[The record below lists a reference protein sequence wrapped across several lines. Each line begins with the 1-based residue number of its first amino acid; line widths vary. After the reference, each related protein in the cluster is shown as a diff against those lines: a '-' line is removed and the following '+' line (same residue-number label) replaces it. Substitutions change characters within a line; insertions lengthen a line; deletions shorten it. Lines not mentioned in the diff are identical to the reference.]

1 MRKLFLLLAL
11 IVAEAQSAS
20 ADTIY
25 DFNRDTV
32 QMNGVNYETIYLSSS
47 STFSLISSDLN
58 YFASV
63 ISIPSGSTSI
73 SVPSE
78 ITIDNKAYKVRSVGK
93 HTYLKGYPT
102 RYFFDSSVST
112 TYGWGSEWKDDTGY
126 HSGPNKALDTDV
138 EYSAV
143 PINNS
148 NSGLKNLTFQG
159 GIEIYGPYTS
169 NSLETLNFQGDATI
183 KGDMLVVGLR
193 NLNLGG
199 ALDISGTLTSDRLT
213 EIHFNKLTCKGKF
226 NCSSLTDVYFPAL
239 KREYLLFSGSSF
251 TGVSFSGTQWEDH
264 FPSSLKK
271 QIRAHVWDLT
281 ADQLAELKN
290 SAIWCDFKE
299 IVNHKSNVNYTIV
312 SDGNARIDFVE
323 LKGNASYVSATGIS
337 QIAFTSS
344 GSKSGSVKGGGNYA
358 VEIRDVDF
366 DTKNVQLLRNGS
378 VATLEPYEDQGQP
391 IRYHEDL
398 DLQQDVRYEVS
409 VSDKVCTVSFAQT
422 GYTGRIM
429 YQKTWNGT
437 TSTGVITAYAPTVT
451 CAQGSQL
458 KLTIPY
464 DQYTPNV
471 LRLNGSTVSMTKANG
486 EATATITVP
495 AAATAEV
502 DLTWQAPQQQDPPH
516 HQPEIMIMRS
526 GEGNIL
532 FKGLCAPEEQAQ
544 EAYEQQFGYPAE
556 NGVVVSAVAN
566 CTNTVTTVTV
576 PDYDYLGRGASYEF
590 DETEWGFR
598 AEITPVAGQT
608 LKTLLVGY
616 IDEEEGRETIIWED
630 LLYGENYGM
639 YVHPEYRYVK
649 FNESTNTY
657 TLNWGFDEMN
667 IWIGDYVV
675 NIGLGPEETAVE
687 TGATLNFVR
696 QGGRTEVL
704 FEKEDVD
711 GTLTNQ
717 PIAEGSTVYHL
728 KYFTEAESDAAGM
741 GYYQLLWFNPVEGET
756 IHVFCDGTDITS
768 QLIYDSKTGNARL
781 DLERKNHTYTLL
793 IDDAPDAN
801 PTWSIHNATEGDVIV
816 EQTLKDG
823 TTTTTTYV
831 GNLNDLVIDDTQVSK
846 VTLKVYAENAN
857 EAKPVRVL
865 VNGQD
870 VSYQFSTK
878 VNDGDGVRLCYDVP
892 VSELTNCSWDISYN
906 TDRPQTFV
914 VKGGTCNL
922 LMEFYYENLEKEPV
936 LDISPNDGPATVYLP
951 PFNSEWNRYVTMT
964 VNADE
969 YEGLTI
975 KRNGIDVTNYFT
987 KTVQSNGKKYYELDI
1002 AEGDLEGN
1010 STVGLLSFD
1019 IREAAVWEIVYK
1031 SIDEQET
1038 KFSIINHDQLA
1049 LRAVRSY
1056 VTGGAPAI
1064 QPISQDYYEFSFND
1078 ADRENTTSLTLKVPI
1093 KDANKQY
1100 YPVRVLR
1107 NGVDVTFDD
1116 NFLDE
1121 FADDYLIYKVNM
1133 RVNETWDI
1141 SRDTSHRQTFIRKG
1155 GTTTWNVEV
1164 EFDFPVDGDEKYFYP
1179 DQIGTPLYVDFP
1191 TYNSI
1196 YAPNAYIYI
1205 DVEDGSTFT
1214 VLRNGV
1220 DVTDKFTKVP
1230 DGASEGFTR
1239 YSLDESDYD
1248 ANNDGMTPGL
1258 GFTFRDPAVW
1268 EITIDDGNS
1277 DAVEYMF
1284 IGDYDKVYASAD
1296 YNNDVDYEGFE
1307 FTQQNVEGYYAGKV
1321 VENGTALGKQ
1331 GAVEFWLPA
1340 GKTFRAFYDGTDM
1353 TNQFTDYYN
1362 NGHWLFVSEDDWM
1375 HQPGHHWTIIAESDL
1390 MKYDTNRDG
1399 QITIADVTKLVNKIL
1414 GKE

>member
-1 MRKLFLLLAL
+1 MKQVNHMKQIKNFLLTLCL
-11 IVAEAQSAS
+11 IVAGAQSAK

-25 DFNRDTV
+25 DFSRDTV
-32 QMNGVNYETIYLSSS
+32 PVNGVNFETIYLSSS

-63 ISIPSGSTSI
+63 ISIPSGSASI

-102 RYFFDSSVST
+102 RYFFDSSVPT

-126 HSGPNKALDTDV
+126 HNGSNRALDTDV

-143 PINNS
+143 PINFS

-159 GIEIYGPYTS
+159 GIEIYGPFTS

-193 NLNLGG
+193 NLNLNG

-213 EIHFNKLTCKGKF
+213 EIHFNKLTCSGKF
-226 NCSSLTDVYFPAL
+226 ECSSLTDVYFPAL
-239 KREYLLFSGSSF
+239 KREWLLFSGSSF
-251 TGVSFSGTQWEDH
+251 TGVSFSGSQWEDH

-281 ADQLAELKN
+281 SEQLAELKN

-299 IVNHKSNVNYTIV
+299 IVNHKSNVNYTIAT
-312 SDGNARIDFVE
+312 DGNARINFVE

-337 QIAFTSS
+337 QIASASS
-344 GSKSGSVKGGGNYA
+344 GSKSGTVKSEGNYA

-366 DTKNVQLLRNGS
+366 DTKNVQLLRNGH
-378 VATLEPYEDQGQP
+378 VATLEPYEEQGQP
-391 IRYHEDL
+391 IRYYEDL
-398 DLQQDVRYEVS
+398 DLQQNVSYEVS
-409 VSDKVCTVSFAQT
+409 VSDKTCTLTFNQT

-429 YQKTWNGT
+429 YQKTLNGT

-502 DLTWQAPQQQDPPH
+502 DLTWQEPQQQNPPLH

-526 GEGNIL
+526 GEGDIL
-532 FKGLCAPEEQAQ
+532 FKGLCVPEEQAA

-556 NGVVVSAVAN
+556 NGVVVSAVSN

-590 DETEWGFR
+590 DATEWGFR

-639 YVHPEYRYVK
+639 YVHPEYNYVTY
-649 FNESTNTY
+649 NESTNTY
-657 TLNWGFDEMN
+657 TFNWGLDEMN
-667 IWIGDYVV
+667 VWIGDYVV

-717 PIAEGSTVYHL
+717 PIGEGSTVYHL
-728 KYFTEAESDAAGM
+728 KYFTQAELDAEGM
-741 GYYQLLWFNPVEGET
+741 SYYQMLWFHPVDGET

-768 QLIYDSKTGNARL
+768 QLIYNSETGNARL

-801 PTWSIHNATEGDVIV
+801 PTWSIHNATEDDVVV

-823 TTTTTTYV
+823 TTTTTTFTE
-831 GNLNDLVIDDTQVSK
+831 NFNELVIDDSSVSK
-846 VTLKVYAENAN
+846 VSLKVYLNTA
-857 EAKPVRVL
+857 
-865 VNGQD
+865 
-870 VSYQFSTK
+870 
-878 VNDGDGVRLCYDVP
+878 
-892 VSELTNCSWDISYN
+892 DIS
-906 TDRPQTFV
+906 
-914 VKGGTCNL
+914 
-922 LMEFYYENLEKEPV
+922 
-936 LDISPNDGPATVYLP
+936 S
-951 PFNSEWNRYVTMT
+951 S
-964 VNADE
+964 
-969 YEGLTI
+969 
-975 KRNGIDVTNYFT
+975 
-987 KTVQSNGKKYYELDI
+987 
-1002 AEGDLEGN
+1002 
-1010 STVGLLSFD
+1010 
-1019 IREAAVWEIVYK
+1019 
-1031 SIDEQET
+1031 
-1038 KFSIINHDQLA
+1038 
-1049 LRAVRSY
+1049 LRV
-1056 VTGGAPAI
+1056 
-1064 QPISQDYYEFSFND
+1064 E
-1078 ADRENTTSLTLKVPI
+1078 
-1093 KDANKQY
+1093 
-1100 YPVRVLR
+1100 R
-1107 NGVDVTFDD
+1107 NGVDVTYQFTSVEGDS
-1116 NFLDE
+1116 NGSWVTYE
-1121 FADDYLIYKVNM
+1121 VPADQLIDA
-1133 RVNETWDI
+1133 TWNI
-1141 SRDTSHRQTFIRKG
+1141 SNNTDRAQTFIVTG
-1155 GTTTWNVEV
+1155 GTTEQVVEMAYEYLYNEPTLHAKNDGV
-1164 EFDFPVDGDEKYFYP
+1164 PVTAYLPPYDSDKNS
-1179 DQIGTPLYVDFP
+1179 QVNLILYVK
-1191 TYNSI
+1191 NEER
-1196 YAPNAYIYI
+1196 
-1205 DVEDGSTFT
+1205 VT

-1220 DVTDKFTKVP
+1220 DVTSAFTKH
-1230 DGASEGFTR
+1230 DGYYEIDATDVNYPNLDTR
-1239 YSLDESDYD
+1239 E
-1248 ANNDGMTPGL
+1248 AL
-1258 GFTFRDPAVW
+1258 GFQINDPAVW

-1353 TNQFTDYYN
+1353 TNQFTDNYN

-1399 QITIADVTKLVNKIL
+1399 SITIADVTKLVNKIL

>member
-11 IVAEAQSAS
+11 IVAGAQSAW

-25 DFNRDTV
+25 KFTRDTV
-32 QMNGVNYETIYLSSS
+32 PMNGVNYETVFRYSSYN
-47 STFSLISSDLN
+47 FSLISSN
-58 YFASV
+58 SYYYASI

-73 SVPSE
+73 SVPSK
-78 ITIDNKAYKVRSVGK
+78 ITIDNKAYEVRSVGK
-93 HTYLKGYPT
+93 HTYLKDYPT

-126 HSGPNKALDTDV
+126 HNGPNRALDTDV

-143 PINNS
+143 PINFS

-159 GIEIYGPYTS
+159 GIEIYGPFTS
-169 NSLETLNFQGDATI
+169 NSLETLNFKGDATI
-183 KGDMLVVGLR
+183 RGDMLVVGLR
-193 NLNLGG
+193 NLNLNG
-199 ALDISGTLTSDRLT
+199 ALDIRGTLTSNRLT
-213 EIHFNKLTCKGKF
+213 EIHFNNLTCSGKF
-226 NCSSLTDVYFPAL
+226 ECSSLTDVYFPTL
-239 KREYLLFSGSSF
+239 KYEWGVFAGSGF
-251 TGVSFSGTQWEDH
+251 KGVSFSGTWEDH

-281 ADQLAELKN
+281 ASQLAELKN

-312 SDGNARIDFVE
+312 SDGNARINFVE

-337 QIAFTSS
+337 QLASAYS
-344 GSKSGSVKGGGNYA
+344 GSKSGTVKSGGNYA

-437 TSTGVITAYAPTVT
+437 TSTGVVTSMSPTVV

-502 DLTWQAPQQQDPPH
+502 DLTWQEPQQQDPPH

-526 GEGNIL
+526 GEGDIL

-556 NGVVVSAVAN
+556 NGVVVSAVSN

-576 PDYDYLGRGASYEF
+576 PDYDYLGRGAGYEF
-590 DETEWGFR
+590 DATEWGFQ

-616 IDEEEGRETIIWED
+616 IHKEDDRETIIWED
-630 LLYGENYGM
+630 MLYGENYGM
-639 YVHPEYRYVK
+639 YVHPEYRYVHY
-649 FNESTNTY
+649 NESTNTY

-667 IWIGDYVV
+667 VWIGDYVV

-711 GTLTNQ
+711 GTLTDQ
-717 PIAEGSTVYHL
+717 VIGEGSMSFNL
-728 KYFTEAESDAAGM
+728 KYFTEAELEDAGM
-741 GYYQLLWFNPVEGET
+741 NYYQLLWFNPVEGET

-768 QLIYDSKTGNARL
+768 QLIYNSETGNARL
-781 DLERKNHTYTLL
+781 ELERKNHTYTIL
-793 IDDAPDAN
+793 IEDAPNAN
-801 PTWSIHNATEGDVIV
+801 PTWTIHNATEADVVV

-823 TTTTTTYV
+823 TTTTTTFA

-870 VSYQFSTK
+870 VSYQFSTMP
-878 VNDGDGVRLCYDVP
+878 NDGDGFRLCYEVP

-906 TDRPQTFV
+906 TDHAQTFV
-914 VKGGTCNL
+914 VKGGTRDL
-922 LMEFYYENLEKEPV
+922 LVDFDREILYGGPV
-936 LDISPNDGPATVYLP
+936 FSSFRNDGPATIYLP
-951 PFNSEWNRYVTMT
+951 PFNSEYNSYIDMIVYA
-964 VNADE
+964 NAG
-969 YEGLTI
+969 EGVTI
-975 KRNGIDVTNYFT
+975 KRNGVDVTALFEEKAESGY
-987 KTVQSNGKKYYELDI
+987 KYYDLDI
-1002 AEGDLEGN
+1002 NDADFEGDN
-1010 STVGLLSFD
+1010 TVSQFGFD
-1019 IREAAVWEIVYK
+1019 IRDAAVWEIVYK
-1031 SIDEQET
+1031 SVEEQMKTLRVSNLDQMEIVYERNYTDGSTASEYFKNAET
-1038 KFSIINHDQLA
+1038 GEIAK
-1049 LRAVRSY
+1049 Y
-1056 VTGGAPAI
+1056 VERI
-1064 QPISQDYYEFSFND
+1064 FDDS
-1078 ADRENTTSLTLKVPI
+1078 DRENTRFIYLHVPI
-1093 KDANKQY
+1093 
-1100 YPVRVLR
+1100 PESLPIRVLC
-1107 NGVDVTFDD
+1107 NGEDVTYSKH
-1116 NFLDE
+1116 DE
-1121 FADDYLIYKVNM
+1121 WINRDCVTYIASMTQDQ
-1133 RVNETWDI
+1133 TWDI
-1141 SRDTSHRQTFIRKG
+1141 SYDTSHKQTFIVKG
-1155 GTTTWNVEV
+1155 GLYPEV
-1164 EFDFPVDGDEKYFYP
+1164 NYEYKAGDIVKSLQVGGITEVCLPDYNPDYDNTYADFT
-1179 DQIGTPLYVDFP
+1179 IGTL
-1191 TYNSI
+1191 
-1196 YAPNAYIYI
+1196 PN
-1205 DVEDGSTFT
+1205 ESFT
-1214 VLRNGV
+1214 ALRNGV
-1220 DVTDKFTKVP
+1220 DVTDKFTKELRDNMWVYRF
-1230 DGASEGFTR
+1230 DFDNA
-1239 YSLDESDYD
+1239 DV
-1248 ANNDGMTPGL
+1248 AAAL
-1258 GFTFRDPAVW
+1258 GVDLRDPAVW
-1268 EITIDDGNS
+1268 
-1277 DAVEYMF
+1277 
-1284 IGDYDKVYASAD
+1284 
-1296 YNNDVDYEGFE
+1296 
-1307 FTQQNVEGYYAGKV
+1307 
-1321 VENGTALGKQ
+1321 
-1331 GAVEFWLPA
+1331 
-1340 GKTFRAFYDGTDM
+1340 
-1353 TNQFTDYYN
+1353 
-1362 NGHWLFVSEDDWM
+1362 
-1375 HQPGHHWTIIAESDL
+1375 
-1390 MKYDTNRDG
+1390 
-1399 QITIADVTKLVNKIL
+1399 QITIGDTASYDLNNDNKVDISDVTKLVNKVL
-1414 GKE
+1414 NR

>member
-1 MRKLFLLLAL
+1 MK
-11 IVAEAQSAS
+11 
-20 ADTIY
+20 
-25 DFNRDTV
+25 
-32 QMNGVNYETIYLSSS
+32 
-47 STFSLISSDLN
+47 
-58 YFASV
+58 
-63 ISIPSGSTSI
+63 
-73 SVPSE
+73 SE
-78 ITIDNKAYKVRSVGK
+78 
-93 HTYLKGYPT
+93 
-102 RYFFDSSVST
+102 
-112 TYGWGSEWKDDTGY
+112 
-126 HSGPNKALDTDV
+126 
-138 EYSAV
+138 
-143 PINNS
+143 
-148 NSGLKNLTFQG
+148 
-159 GIEIYGPYTS
+159 
-169 NSLETLNFQGDATI
+169 
-183 KGDMLVVGLR
+183 
-193 NLNLGG
+193 
-199 ALDISGTLTSDRLT
+199 
-213 EIHFNKLTCKGKF
+213 
-226 NCSSLTDVYFPAL
+226 
-239 KREYLLFSGSSF
+239 
-251 TGVSFSGTQWEDH
+251 
-264 FPSSLKK
+264 
-271 QIRAHVWDLT
+271 
-281 ADQLAELKN
+281 
-290 SAIWCDFKE
+290 
-299 IVNHKSNVNYTIV
+299 
-312 SDGNARIDFVE
+312 
-323 LKGNASYVSATGIS
+323 
-337 QIAFTSS
+337 
-344 GSKSGSVKGGGNYA
+344 GNYA

-378 VATLEPYEDQGQP
+378 VATLESYEDQGQP
-391 IRYHEDL
+391 LRYHEDL

-409 VSDKVCTVSFAQT
+409 VSDKVCTLTFAQT

-502 DLTWQAPQQQDPPH
+502 DLIWQAPQQTYTS
-516 HQPEIMIMRS
+516 HQPQIMIMRS
-526 GEGNIL
+526 GEGQVV
-532 FKGLCAPEEQAQ
+532 FKGAAFLSSEWQQYIDDYVQSGLIIEER
-544 EAYEQQFGYPAE
+544 AE
-556 NGVVVSAVAN
+556 GSWVISGNGPVN
-566 CTNTVTTVTV
+566 CSQTVNTVTA
-576 PDYDYLGRGASYEF
+576 PDVDPSGEVL
-590 DETEWGFR
+590 DESSWGFIV
-598 AEITPVAGQT
+598 EMTPVAGQK
-608 LKTLLVGY
+608 LKTFLIGQISGGEELLWDDMLFGDYSESNY
-616 IDEEEGRETIIWED
+616 IT
-630 LLYGENYGM
+630 Y
-639 YVHPEYRYVK
+639 
-649 FNESTNTY
+649 NESTNTY
-657 TLNWGFDEMN
+657 TFDLRGDYMN
-667 IWIGDYVV
+667 YAAGDYVV
-675 NIGLGPEETAVE
+675 NIVMGPEETAVE

-711 GTLTNQ
+711 GTLTDQ
-717 PIAEGSTVYHL
+717 VIGEGSMSFNL
-728 KYFTEAESDAAGM
+728 KYFTEAELEDAGM
-741 GYYQLLWFNPVEGET
+741 NYYQLLWFNPVEGET

-768 QLIYDSKTGNARL
+768 QLIYNSETGNARL
-781 DLERKNHTYTLL
+781 ELERKNHTYTIL

-823 TTTTTTYV
+823 TTTTTTYA

-878 VNDGDGVRLCYDVP
+878 QNDGDGFRLCYEVP
-892 VSELTNCSWDISYN
+892 VSELTNCNWDISYN

-922 LMEFYYENLEKEPV
+922 LMEFYYENLESEPV

-951 PFNSEWNRYVTMT
+951 PFNSEWNRYVNMT

-1064 QPISQDYYEFSFND
+1064 QPISQDHYEFSFND
-1078 ADRENTTSLTLKVPI
+1078 GDRENTSSYYLKVPI
-1093 KDANKQY
+1093 KDANYQY

-1133 RVNETWDI
+1133 RVDETWDI
-1141 SRDTSHRQTFIRKG
+1141 SRDVSHRQTFIRKG
-1155 GTTTWNVEV
+1155 GTTTWNVEA
-1164 EFDFPVDGDEKYFYP
+1164 EFDYPEDGQERYFSP
-1179 DQIGTPLYVDFP
+1179 DAVGTPLYVDFP

-1205 DVEDGSTFT
+1205 DVEDGSSFS

-1239 YSLDESDYD
+1239 YALYESDYNV
-1248 ANNDGMTPGL
+1248 NNDGMTPGL

-1268 EITIDDGNS
+1268 EITI
-1277 DAVEYMF
+1277 
-1284 IGDYDKVYASAD
+1284 GDTDRYDL
-1296 YNNDVDYEGFE
+1296 NNDNKVDI
-1307 FTQQNVEGYYAGKV
+1307 
-1321 VENGTALGKQ
+1321 
-1331 GAVEFWLPA
+1331 
-1340 GKTFRAFYDGTDM
+1340 
-1353 TNQFTDYYN
+1353 
-1362 NGHWLFVSEDDWM
+1362 S
-1375 HQPGHHWTIIAESDL
+1375 
-1390 MKYDTNRDG
+1390 
-1399 QITIADVTKLVNKIL
+1399 DVTKLVNKVL
-1414 GKE
+1414 NK

>member
-1 MRKLFLLLAL
+1 MRKLFLLLCL
-11 IVAEAQSAS
+11 ITAGAQGVWASSEHWGNTRAEVKEL
-20 ADTIY
+20 TVGNVVYELCYTY
-25 DFNRDTV
+25 DVT
-32 QMNGVNYETIYLSSS
+32 YYLSSYDFDTGVYTTNVWVKSNEQYYASAVRVNLS
-47 STFSLISSDLN
+47 SGGPIVIEDNITDAGVTYPVKYVGLHTEEQSVDREVDYEWYEFFPTYIVHNDKVIVKQYKRIQSPTTINSTSIQSLTVKGNIEFKGDFTASSCHTAVFQGNVTFSNSMGLSSATQITFNGGATISSNGTLWVGSMSELRFNKLVHEGKIYCPSLTDIYFTNNSSSYLPVYSGAFSN
-58 YFASV
+58 YFAGRQ
-63 ISIPSGSTSI
+63 GSQ
-73 SVPSE
+73 
-78 ITIDNKAYKVRSVGK
+78 ITCHLPEGTTESRIQQLKA
-93 HTYLKGYPT
+93 T
-102 RYFFDSSVST
+102 
-112 TYGWGSEWKDDTGY
+112 
-126 HSGPNKALDTDV
+126 
-138 EYSAV
+138 AV
-143 PINNS
+143 
-148 NSGLKNLTFQG
+148 F
-159 GIEIYGPYTS
+159 
-169 NSLETLNFQGDATI
+169 
-183 KGDMLVVGLR
+183 
-193 NLNLGG
+193 
-199 ALDISGTLTSDRLT
+199 
-213 EIHFNKLTCKGKF
+213 
-226 NCSSLTDVYFPAL
+226 
-239 KREYLLFSGSSF
+239 
-251 TGVSFSGTQWEDH
+251 
-264 FPSSLKK
+264 
-271 QIRAHVWDLT
+271 
-281 ADQLAELKN
+281 
-290 SAIWCDFKE
+290 CDFKD
-299 IVNHKSNVNYTIV
+299 IVAGESKVNYTIAT
-312 SDGNARIDFVE
+312 DGNARINFVE

-337 QIAFTSS
+337 QIASASS
-344 GSKSGSVKGGGNYA
+344 GSKSGTVKAGGNYA
-358 VEIRDVDF
+358 VEIMDVDF
-366 DTKNVQLLRNGS
+366 DTKNVQLLRNGH
-378 VATLEPYEDQGQP
+378 VVTLEPYEDQGQP
-391 IRYHEDL
+391 LRYHEDL

-409 VSDKVCTVSFAQT
+409 VSDKTCTLTFNQT

-429 YQKTWNGT
+429 YQKTLNGT

-451 CAQGSQL
+451 CARGSQL

-502 DLTWQAPQQQDPPH
+502 DLTWQAPAPL
-516 HQPEIMIMRS
+516 PEDH
-526 GEGNIL
+526 EL
-532 FKGLCAPEEQAQ
+532 PQ
-544 EAYEQQFGYPAE
+544 
-556 NGVVVSAVAN
+556 
-566 CTNTVTTVTV
+566 VTV
-576 PDYDYLGRGASYEF
+576 MRMGQGDLVLKDEFWTNDEQEMSHWGLDESGWALRKIVNCEGAITTSSVSDLDGYGEPLN
-590 DETEWGFR
+590 EGCWGFR
-598 AEITPVAGQT
+598 VEATPLAGQT
-608 LKTLLVGY
+608 VKTCLLGY
-616 IDEEEGRETIIWED
+616 VP
-630 LLYGENYGM
+630 YGENDMVWEDVLHNLTIDPATRKYTFDMRGNYMTYG
-639 YVHPEYRYVK
+639 VG
-649 FNESTNTY
+649 NY
-657 TLNWGFDEMN
+657 TVLVEM
-667 IWIGDYVV
+667 
-675 NIGLGPEETAVE
+675 GPEETAVE

-711 GTLTNQ
+711 GTLTDQ
-717 PIAEGSTVYHL
+717 VIGEGSMSFNL
-728 KYFTEAESDAAGM
+728 KYFTEAELEDAGM
-741 GYYQLLWFNPVEGET
+741 NYYQLLWFNPVEGET

-768 QLIYDSKTGNARL
+768 QLIYNSETGNARL
-781 DLERKNHTYTLL
+781 ELERKNHTYTIL
-793 IDDAPDAN
+793 IEDAPNAN
-801 PTWSIHNATEGDVIV
+801 PTWTIHNATEADVIV
-816 EQTLKDG
+816 ERTLKDG
-823 TTTTTTYV
+823 TTETTTYA

-857 EAKPVRVL
+857 ESKPVRVL
-865 VNGQD
+865 KNGQD

-878 VNDGDGVRLCYDVP
+878 QNDGDGFRLCYEVP
-892 VSELTNCSWDISYN
+892 VSELTNCNWDISYN

-922 LMEFYYENLEKEPV
+922 LMEFYYENLEYEPV

-951 PFNSEWNRYVTMT
+951 PFNSEWNRYVNMT

-975 KRNGIDVTNYFT
+975 KRNGIDVTYYFT

-1064 QPISQDYYEFSFND
+1064 QPISQDHYEFSFND
-1078 ADRENTTSLTLKVPI
+1078 GDRENTSSYYLKVPI
-1093 KDANKQY
+1093 KDANYQY

-1141 SRDTSHRQTFIRKG
+1141 SRDVSHRQTFIRKG

-1164 EFDFPVDGDEKYFYP
+1164 EFDFPADGDEKYFYP

-1191 TYNSI
+1191 AYHPNN
-1196 YAPNAYIYI
+1196 APYAYIYI
-1205 DVEDGSTFT
+1205 DVEDGSSFS

-1239 YSLDESDYD
+1239 YALYESDYNV
-1248 ANNDGMTPGL
+1248 NNDGMTPGL

-1277 DAVEYMF
+1277 NAVEYMF

-1390 MKYDTNRDG
+1390 MKYDVNRDG
-1399 QITIADVTKLVNKIL
+1399 QITIADVTKLVNRIL

>member
-1 MRKLFLLLAL
+1 MKQVNHMKQIKNFLLTLCL
-11 IVAEAQSAS
+11 IVAGAQSAK

-25 DFNRDTV
+25 DFSRDTV
-32 QMNGVNYETIYLSSS
+32 PVNGVNFETIYLSSS

-63 ISIPSGSTSI
+63 ISIPSGSASI

-93 HTYLKGYPT
+93 HTYLKDYPT
-102 RYFFDSSVST
+102 RYFFDSSVPT

-126 HSGPNKALDTDV
+126 HNGSNRALDTDV

-143 PINNS
+143 PINFS

-159 GIEIYGPYTS
+159 GIEIYGPFTS

-193 NLNLGG
+193 NLNLNG

-213 EIHFNKLTCKGKF
+213 EIHFNKLTCSGKF
-226 NCSSLTDVYFPAL
+226 ECSSLTDVYFPAL
-239 KREYLLFSGSSF
+239 KREWLLFSGSSF
-251 TGVSFSGTQWEDH
+251 TGVSFSGSQWEDH

-281 ADQLAELKN
+281 SEQLAELKN

-299 IVNHKSNVNYTIV
+299 IVNHKSNVNYTIAT
-312 SDGNARIDFVE
+312 DGNARINFVE

-337 QIAFTSS
+337 QIASASS
-344 GSKSGSVKGGGNYA
+344 GSKSGTVKSEGNYA

-366 DTKNVQLLRNGS
+366 DTKNVQLLRNGH
-378 VATLEPYEDQGQP
+378 VATLEPYEEQGQP
-391 IRYHEDL
+391 IRYYEDL
-398 DLQQDVRYEVS
+398 DLQQNVSYEVS
-409 VSDKVCTVSFAQT
+409 VSDKTCTLTFNQT

-429 YQKTWNGT
+429 YQKTLNGT

-502 DLTWQAPQQQDPPH
+502 DLTWQEPQQQNPPLH

-526 GEGNIL
+526 GEGDIL
-532 FKGLCAPEEQAQ
+532 FKGLCVPEEQAA

-556 NGVVVSAVAN
+556 NGVVVSAVSN

-590 DETEWGFR
+590 DATEWGFR

-639 YVHPEYRYVK
+639 YVHPEYNYVTY
-649 FNESTNTY
+649 NESTNTY
-657 TLNWGFDEMN
+657 TFNWGLDEMN
-667 IWIGDYVV
+667 VWIGDYVV

-717 PIAEGSTVYHL
+717 PIGEGSTVYHL
-728 KYFTEAESDAAGM
+728 KYFTQAELDAEGM
-741 GYYQLLWFNPVEGET
+741 SYYQMLWFHPVDGET

-768 QLIYDSKTGNARL
+768 QLIYNSETGNARL

-801 PTWSIHNATEGDVIV
+801 PTWSIHNATEDDVVV

-823 TTTTTTYV
+823 TTTTTTFTE
-831 GNLNDLVIDDTQVSK
+831 NFNELVIDDSSVSK
-846 VTLKVYAENAN
+846 VSLKVYLNTA
-857 EAKPVRVL
+857 
-865 VNGQD
+865 
-870 VSYQFSTK
+870 
-878 VNDGDGVRLCYDVP
+878 
-892 VSELTNCSWDISYN
+892 DIS
-906 TDRPQTFV
+906 
-914 VKGGTCNL
+914 
-922 LMEFYYENLEKEPV
+922 
-936 LDISPNDGPATVYLP
+936 S
-951 PFNSEWNRYVTMT
+951 S
-964 VNADE
+964 
-969 YEGLTI
+969 
-975 KRNGIDVTNYFT
+975 
-987 KTVQSNGKKYYELDI
+987 
-1002 AEGDLEGN
+1002 
-1010 STVGLLSFD
+1010 
-1019 IREAAVWEIVYK
+1019 
-1031 SIDEQET
+1031 
-1038 KFSIINHDQLA
+1038 
-1049 LRAVRSY
+1049 LRV
-1056 VTGGAPAI
+1056 
-1064 QPISQDYYEFSFND
+1064 E
-1078 ADRENTTSLTLKVPI
+1078 
-1093 KDANKQY
+1093 
-1100 YPVRVLR
+1100 R
-1107 NGVDVTFDD
+1107 NGVDVTYQFTSVEGDS
-1116 NFLDE
+1116 NGSWVTYE
-1121 FADDYLIYKVNM
+1121 VPADQLIDA
-1133 RVNETWDI
+1133 TWNI
-1141 SRDTSHRQTFIRKG
+1141 SNNTDRAQTFIVTG
-1155 GTTTWNVEV
+1155 GTTEQVVEMAYEYLYNEPTLHAKNDGV
-1164 EFDFPVDGDEKYFYP
+1164 PVTAYLPPYDSDKNS
-1179 DQIGTPLYVDFP
+1179 QVNLILYVK
-1191 TYNSI
+1191 NEER
-1196 YAPNAYIYI
+1196 
-1205 DVEDGSTFT
+1205 VT

-1220 DVTDKFTKVP
+1220 DVTSAFTKH
-1230 DGASEGFTR
+1230 DGYYEIDATDVNYPNLDTR
-1239 YSLDESDYD
+1239 E
-1248 ANNDGMTPGL
+1248 AL
-1258 GFTFRDPAVW
+1258 GFQINDPAVW

-1353 TNQFTDYYN
+1353 TNQFTDNYN

-1399 QITIADVTKLVNKIL
+1399 SITIADVTKLVNKIL

>member
-11 IVAEAQSAS
+11 IVAGVQSAS

-47 STFSLISSDLN
+47 STYSLISSDLN

-126 HSGPNKALDTDV
+126 HNGSNRALDTDV

-159 GIEIYGPYTS
+159 NIEIYGPYTS

-312 SDGNARIDFVE
+312 SDGNARINFVE

-337 QIAFTSS
+337 QIASAYS

-366 DTKNVQLLRNGS
+366 DTKNVQLLRNGH

-391 IRYHEDL
+391 LRYYEDL
-398 DLQQDVRYEVS
+398 DLQQDVSYEVS

-502 DLTWQAPQQQDPPH
+502 DLSWTAPQQQDPPH

-526 GEGNIL
+526 GEGDIL
-532 FKGLCAPEEQAQ
+532 FKGLCAPPEEQAQ
-544 EAYEQQFGYPAE
+544 AAYEQQFGYPAE
-556 NGVVVSAVAN
+556 NGVVVSAVSN

-576 PDYDYLGRGASYEF
+576 PDYDYLGRGAGYEF
-590 DETEWGFR
+590 DETEWGFQ

-616 IDEEEGRETIIWED
+616 IHEEDDRETIIWED
-630 LLYGENYGM
+630 MLYGENYGM
-639 YVHPEYRYVK
+639 YVHPEYRYVHY
-649 FNESTNTY
+649 NESTNTY
-657 TLNWGFDEMN
+657 TFNWGFDEMN
-667 IWIGDYVV
+667 VWIGDYVV
-675 NIGLGPEETAVE
+675 NIGLGPDETAVE

-696 QGGRTEVL
+696 KGGRSEIE
-704 FEKEDVD
+704 FESEDPE
-711 GTLTNQ
+711 TTIYNQ
-717 PIAEGSTVYHL
+717 PIEEGSWSCKL
-728 KYFTEAESDAAGM
+728 GYFTEAEQEESGM
-741 GYYQLLWFNPVEGET
+741 DCYQTLLLNLVEGEKVQ
-756 IHVFCDGTDITS
+756 IFCDGTDIS
-768 QLIYDSKTGNARL
+768 SRIVYGEHGNTYIN
-781 DLERKNHTYTLL
+781 LERKNHTYTIL
-793 IDDAPDAN
+793 IEDAPDAN

-878 VNDGDGVRLCYDVP
+878 QNDGDGFRLCYEVP

-906 TDRPQTFV
+906 TDHAQTFV
-914 VKGGTCNL
+914 VKGGTRDL
-922 LMEFYYENLEKEPV
+922 LVDFDREILYGGPV
-936 LDISPNDGPATVYLP
+936 FSSFRNDGPATIYLP
-951 PFNSEWNRYVTMT
+951 PFNSEYNSYIDMIVYA
-964 VNADE
+964 NAG
-969 YEGLTI
+969 EGVTI
-975 KRNGIDVTNYFT
+975 KRNGVDVTALFEEKAESGY
-987 KTVQSNGKKYYELDI
+987 KYYDLDI
-1002 AEGDLEGN
+1002 NDADFEGDN
-1010 STVGLLSFD
+1010 TVSQFGFD
-1019 IREAAVWEIVYK
+1019 IRDAAVWEIVYK
-1031 SIDEQET
+1031 SVEEQMKTLRVSNLDQMEIVYERNYTDGTTASEYFKNAET
-1038 KFSIINHDQLA
+1038 GEIA
-1049 LRAVRSY
+1049 EY
-1056 VTGGAPAI
+1056 VERI
-1064 QPISQDYYEFSFND
+1064 FDDS
-1078 ADRENTTSLTLKVPI
+1078 DRENTSSIYLKVPI
-1093 KDANKQY
+1093 DEGL
-1100 YPVRVLR
+1100 PVRVVR
-1107 NGVDVTFDD
+1107 DGVDVSYQFTECDL
-1116 NFLDE
+1116 NLGC
-1121 FADDYLIYKVNM
+1121 LIYEASLTQNQ
-1133 RVNETWDI
+1133 TWDI
-1141 SRDTSHRQTFIRKG
+1141 SYETSHRQTFIRKG
-1155 GTTTWNVEV
+1155 GTKSWNVEV
-1164 EFDFPVDGDEKYFYP
+1164 ELDYPIEGNEKYFYP
-1179 DQIGTPLYVDFP
+1179 DAVGTPLYVDFP

-1196 YAPNAYIYI
+1196 YAPYAYIDI

-1220 DVTDKFTKVP
+1220 DVTDKFTLVTGSA
-1230 DGASEGFTR
+1230 GASAGFTR
-1239 YSLDESDYD
+1239 YALYESDYNV
-1248 ANNDGMTPGL
+1248 NNDGMTPGL

-1268 EITIDDGNS
+1268 EITI
-1277 DAVEYMF
+1277 
-1284 IGDYDKVYASAD
+1284 GDTDRYDV
-1296 YNNDVDYEGFE
+1296 
-1307 FTQQNVEGYYAGKV
+1307 
-1321 VENGTALGKQ
+1321 
-1331 GAVEFWLPA
+1331 
-1340 GKTFRAFYDGTDM
+1340 
-1353 TNQFTDYYN
+1353 
-1362 NGHWLFVSEDDWM
+1362 
-1375 HQPGHHWTIIAESDL
+1375 
-1390 MKYDTNRDG
+1390 NRDG
-1399 QITIADVTKLVNKIL
+1399 KISIADVTKLVNKIL

>member
-1 MRKLFLLLAL
+1 MRKLFLLLTL
-11 IVAEAQSAS
+11 IVAGAQSAW
-20 ADTIY
+20 ADTVY
-25 DFNRDTV
+25 KFNRDTV
-32 QMNGVNYETIYLSSS
+32 QMNGVNYETIYLSTYSN
-47 STFSLISSDLN
+47 FSVISSN
-58 YFASV
+58 SYYSASI

-78 ITIDNKAYKVRSVGK
+78 ITIADKTYNVRSVGT
-93 HTYLKGYPT
+93 HTYLKDYPT
-102 RYFFDSSVST
+102 RYFFDFAVPT

-126 HSGPNKALDTDV
+126 HSGSNKALDTDV

-143 PINNS
+143 PVNNS

-159 GIEIYGPYTS
+159 GIEIYGPFTS
-169 NSLETLNFQGDATI
+169 NSLETLNFQGETTI

-193 NLNLGG
+193 NLNLKG

-213 EIHFNKLTCKGKF
+213 EIHFNKLTCSGKF
-226 NCSSLTDVYFPAL
+226 ECKSLTDVYFPTL
-239 KREYLLFSGSSF
+239 KYGWIGFSGSSF
-251 TGVSFSGTQWEDH
+251 TGVSFSGSQWEDH

-281 ADQLAELKN
+281 SEQLAKLKN

-299 IVNHKSNVNYTIV
+299 IVNHKSNVNYTIAT
-312 SDGNARIDFVE
+312 DGNARIDFVE

-366 DTKNVQLLRNGS
+366 NAKNVQLLRNGH
-378 VATLEPYEDQGQP
+378 VVTLEPYEDQGQP
-391 IRYHEDL
+391 IRYYEDL
-398 DLQQDVRYEVS
+398 DLHEDVRYEVT
-409 VSDKVCTVSFAQT
+409 VTDKTCNFTLTQT
-422 GYTGRIM
+422 GYRGKIT
-429 YQKTWNGT
+429 YTKTLNGT
-437 TSTGVITAYAPTVT
+437 TSSGLIYTSEGSFI
-451 CAQGSQL
+451 CAQGSTV
-458 KLTIPY
+458 KLSIPY
-464 DQYTPNV
+464 DQYTPKT
-471 LRLNGSTVSMTKANG
+471 LELNGSYIVMNKANG
-486 EATATITVP
+486 RATATITVP
-495 AAATAEV
+495 VAETAAAT
-502 DLTWQAPQQQDPPH
+502 LTWEAPAPLPDAHELPQV
-516 HQPEIMIMRS
+516 MVMRM
-526 GEGNIL
+526 GQGDVVL
-532 FKGLCAPEEQAQ
+532 KDFFYTDDEQEMDYWRLDEPGWALRKI
-544 EAYEQQFGYPAE
+544 
-556 NGVVVSAVAN
+556 VN
-566 CTNTVTTVTV
+566 CEDAVTTSSIS
-576 PDYDYLGRGASYEF
+576 DLDGYGELLGEER
-590 DETEWGFR
+590 WGFIVE
-598 AEITPVAGQT
+598 ATPLAGQT
-608 LKTLLVGY
+608 VKTFLL
-616 IDEEEGRETIIWED
+616 GRVPHGSNMMVWED
-630 LLYGENYGM
+630 VMHNLTIDSSGKCTLDICGDYMNYG
-639 YVHPEYRYVK
+639 PG
-649 FNESTNTY
+649 NY
-657 TLNWGFDEMN
+657 TVLVEM
-667 IWIGDYVV
+667 
-675 NIGLGPEETAVE
+675 GPEETAVE
-687 TGATLNFVR
+687 TGQTFNFVR
-696 QGGRTEVL
+696 KGGRGESWIFWEDTDYDFY
-704 FEKEDVD
+704 FE
-711 GTLTNQ
+711 
-717 PIAEGSTVYHL
+717 EGSISKTIPN
-728 KYFTEAESDAAGM
+728 E
-741 GYYQLLWFNPVEGET
+741 QLTDVQMHIVVKEGESFY
-756 IHVFCDGTDITS
+756 VYKDGVDITGQF
-768 QLIYDSKTGNARL
+768 QLNGSDDYWAE
-781 DLERKNHTYTLL
+781 LETKSATYTVL
-793 IDDAPDAN
+793 IEDAPNAN

-823 TTTTTTYV
+823 TTTTTTYA

-878 VNDGDGVRLCYDVP
+878 QNDGDGFRLCYEVP

-922 LMEFYYENLEKEPV
+922 LMEFYYENLESEPV
-936 LDISPNDGPATVYLP
+936 LDISLNDGPATVYLP
-951 PFNSEWNRYVTMT
+951 PFNSEWNRYVNMT

-1019 IREAAVWEIVYK
+1019 IRDAAVWEIVYK
-1031 SIDEQET
+1031 SVEEQMKTLRVSNLDQMEIVYERNYTDGTTASEYFKNSET
-1038 KFSIINHDQLA
+1038 GEIA
-1049 LRAVRSY
+1049 EY
-1056 VTGGAPAI
+1056 VERI
-1064 QPISQDYYEFSFND
+1064 FDDS
-1078 ADRENTTSLTLKVPI
+1078 DRENTSSVYLKVPF
-1093 KDANKQY
+1093 KDANYQY
-1100 YPVRVLR
+1100 YPVRVLC
-1107 NGVDVTFDD
+1107 NGEDVTYQFSNFDPD
-1116 NFLDE
+1116 G
-1121 FADDYLIYKVNM
+1121 YLIYETNVE
-1133 RVNETWDI
+1133 VDQTWDI
-1141 SRDTSHRQTFIRKG
+1141 SRDVSHRQTFIRKG
-1155 GTTTWNVEV
+1155 GTTWNVEV
-1164 EFDFPVDGDEKYFYP
+1164 EFDFPVDGDERYFSP
-1179 DQIGTPLYVDFP
+1179 DAVGTPLYVDFP

-1205 DVEDGSTFT
+1205 DVEDGSSFS

-1220 DVTDKFTKVP
+1220 DVKDKFKLVTGSA
-1230 DGASEGFTR
+1230 GASAGFTR
-1239 YSLDESDYD
+1239 YALYESDYNV
-1248 ANNDGMTPGL
+1248 NNDGMTPGL

-1399 QITIADVTKLVNKIL
+1399 QITIADVTKLVNKVL
-1414 GKE
+1414 NK

>member
-1 MRKLFLLLAL
+1 MKQVNHMKQIKNFLLTLCL
-11 IVAEAQSAS
+11 IVAGAQSAK

-25 DFNRDTV
+25 DFSRDTV
-32 QMNGVNYETIYLSSS
+32 PVNGVNFETIYLSSS

-63 ISIPSGSTSI
+63 ISIPSGSASI

-102 RYFFDSSVST
+102 RYFFDSSVPT

-126 HSGPNKALDTDV
+126 HNGSNRALDTDV

-143 PINNS
+143 PINFS

-159 GIEIYGPYTS
+159 GIEIYGPFTS

-193 NLNLGG
+193 NLNLNG

-213 EIHFNKLTCKGKF
+213 EIHFNKLTCSGKF
-226 NCSSLTDVYFPAL
+226 ECSSLTDVYFPAL
-239 KREYLLFSGSSF
+239 KREWLLFSGSSF
-251 TGVSFSGTQWEDH
+251 TGVSFSGSQWEDH

-281 ADQLAELKN
+281 SEQLAELKN

-299 IVNHKSNVNYTIV
+299 IVNHKSNVNYTIAT
-312 SDGNARIDFVE
+312 DGNARINFVE

-337 QIAFTSS
+337 QIASASS
-344 GSKSGSVKGGGNYA
+344 GSKSGTVKSEGNYA

-366 DTKNVQLLRNGS
+366 DTKNVQLLRNGH
-378 VATLEPYEDQGQP
+378 VATLEPYEEQGQP
-391 IRYHEDL
+391 IRYYEDL
-398 DLQQDVRYEVS
+398 DLQQNVSYEVS
-409 VSDKVCTVSFAQT
+409 VSDKTCTLTFNQT

-429 YQKTWNGT
+429 YQKTLNGT

-502 DLTWQAPQQQDPPH
+502 DLTWQEPQQQNPPLH

-526 GEGNIL
+526 GEGDIL
-532 FKGLCAPEEQAQ
+532 FKGLCVPEEQAA

-556 NGVVVSAVAN
+556 NGVVVSAVSN

-590 DETEWGFR
+590 DATEWGFR

-639 YVHPEYRYVK
+639 YVHPEYNYVTY
-649 FNESTNTY
+649 NESTNTY
-657 TLNWGFDEMN
+657 TFNWGLDEMN
-667 IWIGDYVV
+667 VWIGDYVV

-717 PIAEGSTVYHL
+717 PIGEGSTVYHL
-728 KYFTEAESDAAGM
+728 KYFTQAELDAEGM
-741 GYYQLLWFNPVEGET
+741 SYYQMLWFHPVDGET

-768 QLIYDSKTGNARL
+768 QLIYNSETGNARL

-801 PTWSIHNATEGDVIV
+801 PTWSIHNATEDDVVV

-823 TTTTTTYV
+823 TTTTTTFTE
-831 GNLNDLVIDDTQVSK
+831 NFNELVIDDSSVSK
-846 VTLKVYAENAN
+846 VSLKVYLNTA
-857 EAKPVRVL
+857 
-865 VNGQD
+865 
-870 VSYQFSTK
+870 
-878 VNDGDGVRLCYDVP
+878 
-892 VSELTNCSWDISYN
+892 DIS
-906 TDRPQTFV
+906 
-914 VKGGTCNL
+914 
-922 LMEFYYENLEKEPV
+922 
-936 LDISPNDGPATVYLP
+936 S
-951 PFNSEWNRYVTMT
+951 S
-964 VNADE
+964 
-969 YEGLTI
+969 
-975 KRNGIDVTNYFT
+975 
-987 KTVQSNGKKYYELDI
+987 
-1002 AEGDLEGN
+1002 
-1010 STVGLLSFD
+1010 
-1019 IREAAVWEIVYK
+1019 
-1031 SIDEQET
+1031 
-1038 KFSIINHDQLA
+1038 
-1049 LRAVRSY
+1049 LRV
-1056 VTGGAPAI
+1056 
-1064 QPISQDYYEFSFND
+1064 E
-1078 ADRENTTSLTLKVPI
+1078 
-1093 KDANKQY
+1093 
-1100 YPVRVLR
+1100 R
-1107 NGVDVTFDD
+1107 NGVDVTYQFTSVEGDS
-1116 NFLDE
+1116 NGSWVTYE
-1121 FADDYLIYKVNM
+1121 VPADQLIDA
-1133 RVNETWDI
+1133 TWNI
-1141 SRDTSHRQTFIRKG
+1141 SNNTDRAQTFIVTG
-1155 GTTTWNVEV
+1155 GTTEQVVEMAYEYLYNEPTLHAKNDGV
-1164 EFDFPVDGDEKYFYP
+1164 PVTAYLPPYDSDKNS
-1179 DQIGTPLYVDFP
+1179 QVNLILYVK
-1191 TYNSI
+1191 NEER
-1196 YAPNAYIYI
+1196 
-1205 DVEDGSTFT
+1205 VT

-1220 DVTDKFTKVP
+1220 DVTSAFTKH
-1230 DGASEGFTR
+1230 DGYYEIDATDVNYPNLDTR
-1239 YSLDESDYD
+1239 E
-1248 ANNDGMTPGL
+1248 AL
-1258 GFTFRDPAVW
+1258 GFQINDPAVW

-1399 QITIADVTKLVNKIL
+1399 SITIADVTKLVNKIL

>member
-1 MRKLFLLLAL
+1 MRNLFLLLAL
-11 IVAEAQSAS
+11 IVAGVQSAS
-20 ADTIY
+20 ADNIY
-25 DFNRDTV
+25 EYERDTV
-32 QMNGVNYETIYLSSS
+32 IMNGVYYETNFLVNNYYLLGSNNYYNASIIHLL
-47 STFSLISSDLN
+47 TAGTSL
-58 YFASV
+58 
-63 ISIPSGSTSI
+63 

-102 RYFFDSSVST
+102 RYFFDSSVPT
-112 TYGWGSEWKDDTGY
+112 NPGWRSEWKDDTGF
-126 HSGPNKALDTDV
+126 HFGPDGALNTDW

-143 PINNS
+143 PINFS

-159 GIEIYGPYTS
+159 GIEIYGPFTS

-193 NLNLGG
+193 NLNLNG

-213 EIHFNKLTCKGKF
+213 EIHFNNLTCSGKF
-226 NCSSLTDVYFPAL
+226 ECSSLTDVYFPAL
-239 KREYLLFSGSSF
+239 KYEWVLFSGNEL

-299 IVNHKSNVNYTIV
+299 IVNHKSNVNYTIAT
-312 SDGNARIDFVE
+312 DGNARIDFVE

-337 QIAFTSS
+337 QLASAYS

-366 DTKNVQLLRNGS
+366 NAKNVQLLRNGH
-378 VATLEPYEDQGQP
+378 VVTLEPYEDQGQP
-391 IRYHEDL
+391 IRYYEDL

-526 GEGNIL
+526 GEGDIL
-532 FKGLCAPEEQAQ
+532 FKGLCAPPEEQAQ
-544 EAYEQQFGYPAE
+544 AAYEQQFGYPAE
-556 NGVVVSAVAN
+556 NGVVVSAVSN

-576 PDYDYLGRGASYEF
+576 PDYDYLGRGAGYTF
-590 DETEWGFR
+590 NTTEWGFR

-616 IDEEEGRETIIWED
+616 IHEEDDRETIIWED

-639 YVHPEYRYVK
+639 YVHPEYRYVHY
-649 FNESTNTY
+649 NESTNTY
-657 TLNWGFDEMN
+657 TFNWGFDEMN
-667 IWIGDYVV
+667 VWIGDYVV

-696 QGGRTEVL
+696 KGGRSEIK
-704 FEKEDVD
+704 FESEDPE
-711 GTLTNQ
+711 TTIYNQ
-717 PIAEGSTVYHL
+717 AIEEGSWSCKL
-728 KYFTEAESDAAGM
+728 GYFTEAEQEESGM
-741 GYYQLLWFNPVEGET
+741 DCYQTLLLNLVEGEKVQ
-756 IHVFCDGTDITS
+756 IFCDGTDIS
-768 QLIYDSKTGNARL
+768 SRIVYGEHGNTYIN
-781 DLERKNHTYTLL
+781 LERKNHTYTIL
-793 IDDAPDAN
+793 IEDAPDAN

-878 VNDGDGVRLCYDVP
+878 QNDGDGFRLCYEVP

-922 LMEFYYENLEKEPV
+922 LMEFYYENLESEPV
-936 LDISPNDGPATVYLP
+936 LDISLNDGPATVYLP
-951 PFNSEWNRYVTMT
+951 PFNSEWNRYVNMT

-1002 AEGDLEGN
+1002 NDADFEGDN
-1010 STVGLLSFD
+1010 TVSQFGFD
-1019 IREAAVWEIVYK
+1019 IRDAAVWEIVYK

-1064 QPISQDYYEFSFND
+1064 QPISQDHYEFSFND
-1078 ADRENTTSLTLKVPI
+1078 GDRENTSSYYLKVPI
-1093 KDANKQY
+1093 KDANYQY

-1133 RVNETWDI
+1133 RVDETWDI
-1141 SRDTSHRQTFIRKG
+1141 SRDVSHRQTFIRKG
-1155 GTTTWNVEV
+1155 GTTTWNVEA
-1164 EFDFPVDGDEKYFYP
+1164 EFDYPEDGQERYFSP
-1179 DQIGTPLYVDFP
+1179 DAVGTPLYVDFP

-1205 DVEDGSTFT
+1205 DVEDGSSFS

-1239 YSLDESDYD
+1239 YALYESDYNV
-1248 ANNDGMTPGL
+1248 NNDGMTPGL

-1268 EITIDDGNS
+1268 EITI
-1277 DAVEYMF
+1277 
-1284 IGDYDKVYASAD
+1284 GDTDRYDV
-1296 YNNDVDYEGFE
+1296 
-1307 FTQQNVEGYYAGKV
+1307 
-1321 VENGTALGKQ
+1321 
-1331 GAVEFWLPA
+1331 
-1340 GKTFRAFYDGTDM
+1340 
-1353 TNQFTDYYN
+1353 
-1362 NGHWLFVSEDDWM
+1362 
-1375 HQPGHHWTIIAESDL
+1375 
-1390 MKYDTNRDG
+1390 NRDG
-1399 QITIADVTKLVNKIL
+1399 KISIADVTKLVNKIL

>member
-1 MRKLFLLLAL
+1 
-11 IVAEAQSAS
+11 
-20 ADTIY
+20 
-25 DFNRDTV
+25 
-32 QMNGVNYETIYLSSS
+32 
-47 STFSLISSDLN
+47 
-58 YFASV
+58 
-63 ISIPSGSTSI
+63 
-73 SVPSE
+73 
-78 ITIDNKAYKVRSVGK
+78 
-93 HTYLKGYPT
+93 
-102 RYFFDSSVST
+102 
-112 TYGWGSEWKDDTGY
+112 
-126 HSGPNKALDTDV
+126 
-138 EYSAV
+138 
-143 PINNS
+143 
-148 NSGLKNLTFQG
+148 
-159 GIEIYGPYTS
+159 
-169 NSLETLNFQGDATI
+169 
-183 KGDMLVVGLR
+183 MLVVGLR
-193 NLNLGG
+193 NLNLNG

-213 EIHFNKLTCKGKF
+213 EIHFNKLTCSGKF
-226 NCSSLTDVYFPAL
+226 ECSSLTDVYFPAL
-239 KREYLLFSGSSF
+239 KREWLLFSGSSF
-251 TGVSFSGTQWEDH
+251 TGVSFSGTWEDH

-281 ADQLAELKN
+281 SEQLAELKN

-312 SDGNARIDFVE
+312 SDGNARINFVE

-337 QIAFTSS
+337 QIASASS
-344 GSKSGSVKGGGNYA
+344 GSKSGTVKSEGNYA

-366 DTKNVQLLRNGS
+366 DTKNVQLLRNGH
-378 VATLEPYEDQGQP
+378 VATLEPYEEQGQP
-391 IRYHEDL
+391 IRYYEDL
-398 DLQQDVRYEVS
+398 DLQQNVSYEVS
-409 VSDKVCTVSFAQT
+409 VSDKTCTLTFNQT

-429 YQKTWNGT
+429 YQKTLNGT

-502 DLTWQAPQQQDPPH
+502 DLTWQEPQQQNPPLH

-526 GEGNIL
+526 GEGDIL
-532 FKGLCAPEEQAQ
+532 FKGLCVPEEQAA

-556 NGVVVSAVAN
+556 NGVVVSAVSN

-590 DETEWGFR
+590 DATEWGFR

-639 YVHPEYRYVK
+639 YVHPEYNYVTY
-649 FNESTNTY
+649 NESTNTY
-657 TLNWGFDEMN
+657 TFNWGLDEMN
-667 IWIGDYVV
+667 VWIGDYVV

-717 PIAEGSTVYHL
+717 PIGEGSTVYHL
-728 KYFTEAESDAAGM
+728 KYFTQAELDAEGM
-741 GYYQLLWFNPVEGET
+741 SYYQMLWFHPVDGET

-768 QLIYDSKTGNARL
+768 QLIYNSETGNARL

-801 PTWSIHNATEGDVIV
+801 PTWSIHNATEDDVVV

-823 TTTTTTYV
+823 TTTTTTFTE
-831 GNLNDLVIDDTQVSK
+831 NFNELVIDDSSVSK
-846 VTLKVYAENAN
+846 VSLKVYLNTA
-857 EAKPVRVL
+857 
-865 VNGQD
+865 
-870 VSYQFSTK
+870 
-878 VNDGDGVRLCYDVP
+878 
-892 VSELTNCSWDISYN
+892 DIS
-906 TDRPQTFV
+906 
-914 VKGGTCNL
+914 
-922 LMEFYYENLEKEPV
+922 
-936 LDISPNDGPATVYLP
+936 S
-951 PFNSEWNRYVTMT
+951 S
-964 VNADE
+964 
-969 YEGLTI
+969 
-975 KRNGIDVTNYFT
+975 
-987 KTVQSNGKKYYELDI
+987 
-1002 AEGDLEGN
+1002 
-1010 STVGLLSFD
+1010 
-1019 IREAAVWEIVYK
+1019 
-1031 SIDEQET
+1031 
-1038 KFSIINHDQLA
+1038 
-1049 LRAVRSY
+1049 LRV
-1056 VTGGAPAI
+1056 
-1064 QPISQDYYEFSFND
+1064 E
-1078 ADRENTTSLTLKVPI
+1078 
-1093 KDANKQY
+1093 
-1100 YPVRVLR
+1100 R
-1107 NGVDVTFDD
+1107 NGVDVTYQFTSVEGDS
-1116 NFLDE
+1116 NGSWVTYE
-1121 FADDYLIYKVNM
+1121 VPADQLIDA
-1133 RVNETWDI
+1133 TWNI
-1141 SRDTSHRQTFIRKG
+1141 SNNTDRAQTFIVTG
-1155 GTTTWNVEV
+1155 GTTEQVVEMAYEYLYNEPTLHAKNDGV
-1164 EFDFPVDGDEKYFYP
+1164 PVTAYLPPYDSDKNS
-1179 DQIGTPLYVDFP
+1179 QVNLILYVK
-1191 TYNSI
+1191 NEER
-1196 YAPNAYIYI
+1196 
-1205 DVEDGSTFT
+1205 VT

-1220 DVTDKFTKVP
+1220 DVTSAFTKH
-1230 DGASEGFTR
+1230 DGYYEIDATDVNYPNLDTR
-1239 YSLDESDYD
+1239 E
-1248 ANNDGMTPGL
+1248 AL
-1258 GFTFRDPAVW
+1258 GFQINDPAVW

-1353 TNQFTDYYN
+1353 TNQFTDNYN

-1399 QITIADVTKLVNKIL
+1399 SITIADVTKLVNKIL

>member
-11 IVAEAQSAS
+11 IVAGVQSAK

-126 HSGPNKALDTDV
+126 HNGPNRALDTDV

-159 GIEIYGPYTS
+159 GIEIYGPFTS
-169 NSLETLNFQGDATI
+169 NSLETLNFKSDATI

-199 ALDISGTLTSDRLT
+199 ALDISGTLTSYYLT

-271 QIRAHVWDLT
+271 KIRAHVWDLT
-281 ADQLAELKN
+281 SEQLAKLKN

-299 IVNHKSNVNYTIV
+299 IVNHKSNVNYTIT
-312 SDGNARIDFVE
+312 SDGNARINFVE

-502 DLTWQAPQQQDPPH
+502 DLTWQAPQQTFES
-516 HQPEIMIMRS
+516 HQPQIMIMRS
-526 GEGNIL
+526 GEGQVV
-532 FKGLCAPEEQAQ
+532 FKGAICLPSDEWSQYLDD
-544 EAYEQQFGYPAE
+544 YEQSGLLLSGRDGYE
-556 NGVVVSAVAN
+556 TWVMTGNGPVS
-566 CTNTVTTVTV
+566 CTQTVTNVTAPCV
-576 PDYDYLGRGASYEF
+576 DPRGEDSL
-590 DETEWGFR
+590 DEGSWGFII
-598 AEITPVAGQT
+598 EMTPVAGQK
-608 LKTLLVGY
+608 LKTLLLGR
-616 IDEEEGRETIIWED
+616 ISEDELSWEEMVSGD
-630 LLYGENYGM
+630 YSNGS
-639 YVHPEYRYVK
+639 YVTYDA
-649 FNESTNTY
+649 STNTY
-657 TLNWGFDEMN
+657 TFDIRGDYMN
-667 IWIGDYVV
+667 FGVGDYVV
-675 NIGLGPEETAVE
+675 NIAMGPEETAVE
-687 TGATLNFVR
+687 TGKTLNFVR
-696 QGGRTEVL
+696 QGGRGDSFIEWYDESGRDFY
-704 FEKEDVD
+704 FE
-711 GTLTNQ
+711 
-717 PIAEGSTVYHL
+717 EGSTSKTIPNEELQDDDL
-728 KYFTEAESDAAGM
+728 KMYIDIE
-741 GYYQLLWFNPVEGET
+741 EGEVL
-756 IHVFCDGTDITS
+756 HVYKNGADITS
-768 QLIYDSKTGNARL
+768 QFQLNGQSTTQYWAP
-781 DLERKNHTYTLL
+781 LEEESATYTLL

-801 PTWSIHNATEGDVIV
+801 PTWSIHNATEADVVV

-823 TTTTTTYV
+823 TTTTTTFA

-870 VSYQFSTK
+870 VSYQFSTMP
-878 VNDGDGVRLCYDVP
+878 NDGDGFRLCYEVP

-906 TDRPQTFV
+906 TDHAQTFV
-914 VKGGTCNL
+914 VKGGTRDL
-922 LMEFYYENLEKEPV
+922 LVDFDREILRGGPV
-936 LDISPNDGPATVYLP
+936 FSSFRNDGPATIYLP
-951 PFNSEWNRYVTMT
+951 PFNSEYNSYIDMMVYA
-964 VNADE
+964 NAG
-969 YEGLTI
+969 EGVTI
-975 KRNGIDVTNYFT
+975 KRNGVDVTALFEEKAESGY
-987 KTVQSNGKKYYELDI
+987 KYYDLDI
-1002 AEGDLEGN
+1002 NDADFEGDN
-1010 STVGLLSFD
+1010 TVSQFGFD
-1019 IREAAVWEIVYK
+1019 IRDAAVWEIVYK
-1031 SIDEQET
+1031 SVEEQKKT
-1038 KFSIINHDQLA
+1038 LRVSNTDQMEIVYERHYTNGSTISEYFKNSQTGEIA
-1049 LRAVRSY
+1049 KY
-1056 VTGGAPAI
+1056 VERI
-1064 QPISQDYYEFSFND
+1064 FDDS
-1078 ADRENTTSLTLKVPI
+1078 DRENTRFIYLHVPI
-1093 KDANKQY
+1093 PESQ
-1100 YPVRVLR
+1100 PIRVLC
-1107 NGVDVTFDD
+1107 NGEDVTYSKH
-1116 NFLDE
+1116 DE
-1121 FADDYLIYKVNM
+1121 WINED
-1133 RVNETWDI
+1133 RVTYIASMTQDQTWDI
-1141 SRDTSHRQTFIRKG
+1141 SYDTSHKQTFIVKG
-1155 GTTTWNVEV
+1155 GLYPEV
-1164 EFDFPVDGDEKYFYP
+1164 NYEYKAGDISKDVQVGGITEVFLPDYNPDYDNTYADFT
-1179 DQIGTPLYVDFP
+1179 IGTL
-1191 TYNSI
+1191 
-1196 YAPNAYIYI
+1196 PN
-1205 DVEDGSTFT
+1205 ESFT
-1214 VLRNGV
+1214 ALRNGV
-1220 DVTDKFTKVP
+1220 DVTDKFTKELRDNMWVYRF
-1230 DGASEGFTR
+1230 DF
-1239 YSLDESDYD
+1239 
-1248 ANNDGMTPGL
+1248 NNAEVAAAL
-1258 GFTFRDPAVW
+1258 GIDLRDPAVW
-1268 EITIDDGNS
+1268 
-1277 DAVEYMF
+1277 
-1284 IGDYDKVYASAD
+1284 
-1296 YNNDVDYEGFE
+1296 
-1307 FTQQNVEGYYAGKV
+1307 
-1321 VENGTALGKQ
+1321 
-1331 GAVEFWLPA
+1331 
-1340 GKTFRAFYDGTDM
+1340 
-1353 TNQFTDYYN
+1353 
-1362 NGHWLFVSEDDWM
+1362 
-1375 HQPGHHWTIIAESDL
+1375 
-1390 MKYDTNRDG
+1390 
-1399 QITIADVTKLVNKIL
+1399 QITIGDTASYDLNNDNKVDISDVTKLVNKVL
-1414 GKE
+1414 NR

>member
-11 IVAEAQSAS
+11 IVARAQSAS

-126 HSGPNKALDTDV
+126 HNGSNRALDTDV

-159 GIEIYGPYTS
+159 GIEIYGPFTS

-193 NLNLGG
+193 NLNLNG

-213 EIHFNKLTCKGKF
+213 EIHFNKLTCSGKF

-299 IVNHKSNVNYTIV
+299 IVNHKSNVNYTIAT
-312 SDGNARIDFVE
+312 DGNARIDFVE

-337 QIAFTSS
+337 QLASAYS

-366 DTKNVQLLRNGS
+366 DTKNVQLLRNGH

-391 IRYHEDL
+391 IRYYEDL
-398 DLQQDVRYEVS
+398 DLQQDVSYEVS
-409 VSDKVCTVSFAQT
+409 VSDKVCTVSFIQ
-422 GYTGRIM
+422 GENYTGRIL
-429 YQKTWNGT
+429 YQKSYNGT
-437 TSTGVITAYAPTVT
+437 TSTGVVTGASPTVA
-451 CAQGSQL
+451 CAQGSRL

-464 DQYTPNV
+464 DPTSYTPNN
-471 LRLNGSTVSMTKANG
+471 LYLNGSEVTMTKSNG
-486 EATATITVP
+486 EAIATITVP
-495 AAATAEV
+495 TSATARI
-502 DLTWQAPQQQDPPH
+502 DLTWQAPQQTYES

-526 GEGNIL
+526 GEGQVM
-532 FKGLCAPEEQAQ
+532 FKGAICLPSDEWSQYLDD
-544 EAYEQQFGYPAE
+544 YEQSGLLLSGRDGYE
-556 NGVVVSAVAN
+556 TWVMTGNGPVS
-566 CTNTVTTVTV
+566 CTQTVTNVTAPCV
-576 PDYDYLGRGASYEF
+576 DPRGEDSL
-590 DETEWGFR
+590 DEGCWGFII
-598 AEITPVAGQT
+598 EMTPVAGQK
-608 LKTLLVGY
+608 LKTLLLGRISEDELSWEEMVSEGY
-616 IDEEEGRETIIWED
+616 SNGS
-630 LLYGENYGM
+630 
-639 YVHPEYRYVK
+639 YVTYDA
-649 FNESTNTY
+649 STNTY
-657 TLNWGFDEMN
+657 TFD
-667 IWIGDYVV
+667 IRGDYMNFGVGDYIV
-675 NIGLGPEETAVE
+675 NIGMGPEETAVE
-687 TGATLNFVR
+687 TSQTFNFVR
-696 QGGRTEVL
+696 KGGRAEAWIYW
-704 FEKEDVD
+704 EDDNYENYFNEDGSYSVTIPNEQLTVD
-711 GTLTNQ
+711 MRMH
-717 PIAEGSTVYHL
+717 I
-728 KYFTEAESDAAGM
+728 
-741 GYYQLLWFNPVEGET
+741 QLEEGET
-756 IHVFCDGTDITS
+756 FHVYKDGVDITS
-768 QLIYDSKTGNARL
+768 QFQYNEGTDYFAEL
-781 DLERKNHTYTLL
+781 DMKSATYTIL

-801 PTWSIHNATEGDVIV
+801 PTWSIHNETEGDVIV

-823 TTTTTTYV
+823 TTETTTFA

-878 VNDGDGVRLCYDVP
+878 QNDGDGSRLCYEVP

-922 LMEFYYENLEKEPV
+922 LMEFYYENLEYEPV

-1064 QPISQDYYEFSFND
+1064 QPISQDHYEFSFND

-1093 KDANKQY
+1093 MDANKQY

-1164 EFDFPVDGDEKYFYP
+1164 EFDFPADGDEKYFYP

-1196 YAPNAYIYI
+1196 YAPNAYIDI

-1220 DVTDKFTKVP
+1220 DVTDKFTLVTGP
-1230 DGASEGFTR
+1230 AGASEGFTR
-1239 YSLDESDYD
+1239 YKLDESDYNV
-1248 ANNDGMTPGL
+1248 NNDGMTPGL

-1268 EITIDDGNS
+1268 QITI
-1277 DAVEYMF
+1277 
-1284 IGDYDKVYASAD
+1284 GDTDRYDV
-1296 YNNDVDYEGFE
+1296 
-1307 FTQQNVEGYYAGKV
+1307 
-1321 VENGTALGKQ
+1321 
-1331 GAVEFWLPA
+1331 
-1340 GKTFRAFYDGTDM
+1340 
-1353 TNQFTDYYN
+1353 
-1362 NGHWLFVSEDDWM
+1362 
-1375 HQPGHHWTIIAESDL
+1375 
-1390 MKYDTNRDG
+1390 NRDG
-1399 QITIADVTKLVNKIL
+1399 KISIADVTKLVNKIL

>member
-1 MRKLFLLLAL
+1 MKQVNHMKQIKNFLLTLCL
-11 IVAEAQSAS
+11 IVAGAQSAK

-25 DFNRDTV
+25 DFSRDTV
-32 QMNGVNYETIYLSSS
+32 PVNGVNFETIYLSSS

-63 ISIPSGSTSI
+63 ISIPSGSASI

-102 RYFFDSSVST
+102 RYFFDSSVPT

-126 HSGPNKALDTDV
+126 HNGSNRALDTDV

-143 PINNS
+143 PINFS

-159 GIEIYGPYTS
+159 GIEIYGPFTS

-193 NLNLGG
+193 NLNLNG

-213 EIHFNKLTCKGKF
+213 EIHFNKLTCSGKF
-226 NCSSLTDVYFPAL
+226 ECSSLTDVYFPAL
-239 KREYLLFSGSSF
+239 KREWLLFSGSSF
-251 TGVSFSGTQWEDH
+251 TGVSFSGSQWEDH

-281 ADQLAELKN
+281 SEQLAELKN

-299 IVNHKSNVNYTIV
+299 IVNHKSNVNYTIAT
-312 SDGNARIDFVE
+312 DGNARINFVE

-337 QIAFTSS
+337 QIASASS
-344 GSKSGSVKGGGNYA
+344 GSKSGTVKSEGNYA

-366 DTKNVQLLRNGS
+366 DTKNVQLLRNGH
-378 VATLEPYEDQGQP
+378 VATLEPYEEQGQP
-391 IRYHEDL
+391 IRYYEDL
-398 DLQQDVRYEVS
+398 DLQQNVSYEVS
-409 VSDKVCTVSFAQT
+409 VSDKTCTLTFNQT

-429 YQKTWNGT
+429 YQKTLNGT

-526 GEGNIL
+526 GEGDIL
-532 FKGLCAPEEQAQ
+532 FKGLCVPEEQAA

-556 NGVVVSAVAN
+556 NGVVVSAVSN

-590 DETEWGFR
+590 DATEWGFR

-639 YVHPEYRYVK
+639 YVHPEYNYVTY
-649 FNESTNTY
+649 NESTNTY
-657 TLNWGFDEMN
+657 TFNWGLDEMN
-667 IWIGDYVV
+667 VWIGDYVV

-717 PIAEGSTVYHL
+717 PIGEGSTVYHL
-728 KYFTEAESDAAGM
+728 KYFTQAELDAEGM
-741 GYYQLLWFNPVEGET
+741 SYYQMLWFHPVDGET

-768 QLIYDSKTGNARL
+768 QLIYNSETGNARL

-801 PTWSIHNATEGDVIV
+801 PTWSIHNATEDDVVV

-823 TTTTTTYV
+823 TTTTTTFTE
-831 GNLNDLVIDDTQVSK
+831 NFNELVIDDSSVSK
-846 VTLKVYAENAN
+846 VSLKVYLNTA
-857 EAKPVRVL
+857 
-865 VNGQD
+865 
-870 VSYQFSTK
+870 
-878 VNDGDGVRLCYDVP
+878 
-892 VSELTNCSWDISYN
+892 DIS
-906 TDRPQTFV
+906 
-914 VKGGTCNL
+914 
-922 LMEFYYENLEKEPV
+922 
-936 LDISPNDGPATVYLP
+936 S
-951 PFNSEWNRYVTMT
+951 S
-964 VNADE
+964 
-969 YEGLTI
+969 
-975 KRNGIDVTNYFT
+975 
-987 KTVQSNGKKYYELDI
+987 
-1002 AEGDLEGN
+1002 
-1010 STVGLLSFD
+1010 
-1019 IREAAVWEIVYK
+1019 
-1031 SIDEQET
+1031 
-1038 KFSIINHDQLA
+1038 
-1049 LRAVRSY
+1049 LRV
-1056 VTGGAPAI
+1056 
-1064 QPISQDYYEFSFND
+1064 E
-1078 ADRENTTSLTLKVPI
+1078 
-1093 KDANKQY
+1093 
-1100 YPVRVLR
+1100 R
-1107 NGVDVTFDD
+1107 NGVDVTYQFTSVEGDS
-1116 NFLDE
+1116 NGSWVTYE
-1121 FADDYLIYKVNM
+1121 VPADQLIDA
-1133 RVNETWDI
+1133 TWNI
-1141 SRDTSHRQTFIRKG
+1141 SNNTDRAQTFIVTG
-1155 GTTTWNVEV
+1155 GTTEQVVEMAYEYLYNEPTLHAKNDGV
-1164 EFDFPVDGDEKYFYP
+1164 PVTAYLPPYDSDKNS
-1179 DQIGTPLYVDFP
+1179 QVNLILYVK
-1191 TYNSI
+1191 NEER
-1196 YAPNAYIYI
+1196 
-1205 DVEDGSTFT
+1205 VT

-1220 DVTDKFTKVP
+1220 DVTSAFTKH
-1230 DGASEGFTR
+1230 DGYYEIDATDVNYPNLDTR
-1239 YSLDESDYD
+1239 E
-1248 ANNDGMTPGL
+1248 AL
-1258 GFTFRDPAVW
+1258 GFQINDPAVW

-1399 QITIADVTKLVNKIL
+1399 SITIADVTKLVNKIL

>member
-1 MRKLFLLLAL
+1 MKQVNHMKQIKNFLLTLCL
-11 IVAEAQSAS
+11 IVAGAQSAK

-25 DFNRDTV
+25 DFSRDTV
-32 QMNGVNYETIYLSSS
+32 PVNGVNFETIYLSSS

-63 ISIPSGSTSI
+63 ISIPSGSASI

-102 RYFFDSSVST
+102 RYFFDSSVPT
-112 TYGWGSEWKDDTGY
+112 NPGWRSEWKDDTGF
-126 HSGPNKALDTDV
+126 HFGPDGALNTDW

-143 PINNS
+143 PINFS

-159 GIEIYGPYTS
+159 GIEIYGPFTS

-193 NLNLGG
+193 NLNLNG

-299 IVNHKSNVNYTIV
+299 IVNHKSNVNYTIAT
-312 SDGNARIDFVE
+312 DGNARIDFVE

-378 VATLEPYEDQGQP
+378 VATLESYEDQGQP
-391 IRYHEDL
+391 LRYHEDL

-409 VSDKVCTVSFAQT
+409 VSDKVCTLTFAQT

-502 DLTWQAPQQQDPPH
+502 DLTWQEPQQQNPPLH

-526 GEGNIL
+526 GEGDIL
-532 FKGLCAPEEQAQ
+532 FKGLCVPEEQAA

-556 NGVVVSAVAN
+556 NGVVVSAVSN

-590 DETEWGFR
+590 DATEWGFR

-639 YVHPEYRYVK
+639 YVHPEYNYVTY
-649 FNESTNTY
+649 NESTNTY
-657 TLNWGFDEMN
+657 TFNWGLDEMN
-667 IWIGDYVV
+667 VWIGDYVV

-717 PIAEGSTVYHL
+717 PIGEGSTVYHL
-728 KYFTEAESDAAGM
+728 KYFTQAELDAEGM
-741 GYYQLLWFNPVEGET
+741 SYYQMLWFHPVDGET

-768 QLIYDSKTGNARL
+768 QLIYNSETGNARL

-801 PTWSIHNATEGDVIV
+801 PTWSIHNATEDDVVV

-823 TTTTTTYV
+823 TTTTTTFTE
-831 GNLNDLVIDDTQVSK
+831 NFNELVIDDSSVSK
-846 VTLKVYAENAN
+846 VSLKVYLNTA
-857 EAKPVRVL
+857 
-865 VNGQD
+865 
-870 VSYQFSTK
+870 
-878 VNDGDGVRLCYDVP
+878 
-892 VSELTNCSWDISYN
+892 DIS
-906 TDRPQTFV
+906 
-914 VKGGTCNL
+914 
-922 LMEFYYENLEKEPV
+922 
-936 LDISPNDGPATVYLP
+936 S
-951 PFNSEWNRYVTMT
+951 S
-964 VNADE
+964 
-969 YEGLTI
+969 
-975 KRNGIDVTNYFT
+975 
-987 KTVQSNGKKYYELDI
+987 
-1002 AEGDLEGN
+1002 
-1010 STVGLLSFD
+1010 
-1019 IREAAVWEIVYK
+1019 
-1031 SIDEQET
+1031 
-1038 KFSIINHDQLA
+1038 
-1049 LRAVRSY
+1049 LRV
-1056 VTGGAPAI
+1056 
-1064 QPISQDYYEFSFND
+1064 E
-1078 ADRENTTSLTLKVPI
+1078 
-1093 KDANKQY
+1093 
-1100 YPVRVLR
+1100 R
-1107 NGVDVTFDD
+1107 NGVDVTYQFTSVEGDS
-1116 NFLDE
+1116 NGSWVTYE
-1121 FADDYLIYKVNM
+1121 VPADQLIDA
-1133 RVNETWDI
+1133 TWNI
-1141 SRDTSHRQTFIRKG
+1141 SNNTDRAQTFIVTG
-1155 GTTTWNVEV
+1155 GTTEQVVEMAYEYLYNEPTLHAKNDGV
-1164 EFDFPVDGDEKYFYP
+1164 PVTAYLPPYDSDKNS
-1179 DQIGTPLYVDFP
+1179 QVNLILYVK
-1191 TYNSI
+1191 NEER
-1196 YAPNAYIYI
+1196 
-1205 DVEDGSTFT
+1205 VT

-1220 DVTDKFTKVP
+1220 DVTSAFTKH
-1230 DGASEGFTR
+1230 DGYYEIDATDVNYPNLDTR
-1239 YSLDESDYD
+1239 E
-1248 ANNDGMTPGL
+1248 AL
-1258 GFTFRDPAVW
+1258 GFQINDPAVW

-1353 TNQFTDYYN
+1353 TNQFTDNYN

-1399 QITIADVTKLVNKIL
+1399 SITIADVTKLVNKIL

>member
-1 MRKLFLLLAL
+1 MKQVNHMKQIKNFLLTLCL
-11 IVAEAQSAS
+11 IVAGAQSAK

-25 DFNRDTV
+25 DFSRDTV
-32 QMNGVNYETIYLSSS
+32 PVNGVNFETIYLSSS

-63 ISIPSGSTSI
+63 ISIPSGSASI

-102 RYFFDSSVST
+102 RYFFDSSVPT

-126 HSGPNKALDTDV
+126 HNGSNRALDTDV

-143 PINNS
+143 PINFS

-159 GIEIYGPYTS
+159 DIEIYGPFTS

-193 NLNLGG
+193 NLNLNG

-213 EIHFNKLTCKGKF
+213 EIHFNNLTCSGKF
-226 NCSSLTDVYFPAL
+226 ECSSLTDVYFPAL
-239 KREYLLFSGSSF
+239 KNEWVLFSGNVF
-251 TGVSFSGTQWEDH
+251 TGVSFSGSQWEDH

-281 ADQLAELKN
+281 SEQLAKLKN

-299 IVNHKSNVNYTIV
+299 IVNHKSNVNYTIAT
-312 SDGNARIDFVE
+312 DGNARINFVE

-337 QIAFTSS
+337 QIASASS
-344 GSKSGSVKGGGNYA
+344 GSKSGTVKSEGNYA

-366 DTKNVQLLRNGS
+366 DTKNVQLLRNGH
-378 VATLEPYEDQGQP
+378 VATLEPYEEQGQP
-391 IRYHEDL
+391 IRYYEDL
-398 DLQQDVRYEVS
+398 DLQQNVSYEVS
-409 VSDKVCTVSFAQT
+409 VSDKTCTLTFNQT

-429 YQKTWNGT
+429 YQKTLNGT

-502 DLTWQAPQQQDPPH
+502 DLTWQEPQQQNPPLH

-526 GEGNIL
+526 GEGDIL
-532 FKGLCAPEEQAQ
+532 FKGLCVPEEQAA

-556 NGVVVSAVAN
+556 NGVVVSAVSN

-590 DETEWGFR
+590 DATEWGFR

-639 YVHPEYRYVK
+639 YVHPEYNYVTY
-649 FNESTNTY
+649 NESTNTY
-657 TLNWGFDEMN
+657 TFNWGLDEMN
-667 IWIGDYVV
+667 VWIGDYVV

-717 PIAEGSTVYHL
+717 PIGEGSTVYHL
-728 KYFTEAESDAAGM
+728 KYFTQAELDAEGM
-741 GYYQLLWFNPVEGET
+741 SYYQMLWFHPVDGET

-768 QLIYDSKTGNARL
+768 QLIYNSETGNARL

-801 PTWSIHNATEGDVIV
+801 PTWSIHNATEDDVVV

-823 TTTTTTYV
+823 TTTTTTFTE
-831 GNLNDLVIDDTQVSK
+831 NFNELVIDDSSVSK
-846 VTLKVYAENAN
+846 VSLKVYLNTA
-857 EAKPVRVL
+857 
-865 VNGQD
+865 
-870 VSYQFSTK
+870 
-878 VNDGDGVRLCYDVP
+878 
-892 VSELTNCSWDISYN
+892 DIS
-906 TDRPQTFV
+906 
-914 VKGGTCNL
+914 
-922 LMEFYYENLEKEPV
+922 
-936 LDISPNDGPATVYLP
+936 S
-951 PFNSEWNRYVTMT
+951 S
-964 VNADE
+964 
-969 YEGLTI
+969 
-975 KRNGIDVTNYFT
+975 
-987 KTVQSNGKKYYELDI
+987 
-1002 AEGDLEGN
+1002 
-1010 STVGLLSFD
+1010 
-1019 IREAAVWEIVYK
+1019 
-1031 SIDEQET
+1031 
-1038 KFSIINHDQLA
+1038 
-1049 LRAVRSY
+1049 LRV
-1056 VTGGAPAI
+1056 
-1064 QPISQDYYEFSFND
+1064 E
-1078 ADRENTTSLTLKVPI
+1078 
-1093 KDANKQY
+1093 
-1100 YPVRVLR
+1100 R
-1107 NGVDVTFDD
+1107 NGVDVTYQFTSVEGDS
-1116 NFLDE
+1116 NGSWVTYE
-1121 FADDYLIYKVNM
+1121 VPADQLIDA
-1133 RVNETWDI
+1133 TWNI
-1141 SRDTSHRQTFIRKG
+1141 SNNTDRAQTFIVTG
-1155 GTTTWNVEV
+1155 GTTEQVVEMAYEYLYNEPTLHAKNDGV
-1164 EFDFPVDGDEKYFYP
+1164 PVTAYLPPYDSDKNS
-1179 DQIGTPLYVDFP
+1179 QVNLILYVK
-1191 TYNSI
+1191 NEER
-1196 YAPNAYIYI
+1196 
-1205 DVEDGSTFT
+1205 VT

-1220 DVTDKFTKVP
+1220 DVTSAFTKH
-1230 DGASEGFTR
+1230 DGYYEIDATDVNYPNLDTR
-1239 YSLDESDYD
+1239 E
-1248 ANNDGMTPGL
+1248 AL
-1258 GFTFRDPAVW
+1258 GFQINDPAVW

-1353 TNQFTDYYN
+1353 TNQFTDNYN

-1399 QITIADVTKLVNKIL
+1399 SITIADVTKLVNKIL

>member
-1 MRKLFLLLAL
+1 MKQVNHMKQIKNFLLTLCL
-11 IVAEAQSAS
+11 IVAGAQSAK

-25 DFNRDTV
+25 DFSRDTV
-32 QMNGVNYETIYLSSS
+32 PVNGVNFETIYLSSS

-78 ITIDNKAYKVRSVGK
+78 ITIDNKAYEVRSVGK

-102 RYFFDSSVST
+102 RYFFDSSVPT

-126 HSGPNKALDTDV
+126 HNGSNRALDTDV

-143 PINNS
+143 PINFS

-159 GIEIYGPYTS
+159 GIEIYGPFTS
-169 NSLETLNFQGDATI
+169 NSLETLNFKSDATI

-193 NLNLGG
+193 NLNLNG

-213 EIHFNKLTCKGKF
+213 EIHFNKLTCSGKF
-226 NCSSLTDVYFPAL
+226 ECSSLTDVYFPAL
-239 KREYLLFSGSSF
+239 KREWLLFSGSSF
-251 TGVSFSGTQWEDH
+251 TGVSFSGSQWEDH

-281 ADQLAELKN
+281 SEQLAELKN

-299 IVNHKSNVNYTIV
+299 IVNHKSNVNYTIAT
-312 SDGNARIDFVE
+312 DGNARINFVE

-337 QIAFTSS
+337 QIASASS
-344 GSKSGSVKGGGNYA
+344 GSKSGTVKSEGNYA

-429 YQKTWNGT
+429 YQKTLNGT

-502 DLTWQAPQQQDPPH
+502 DLTWQEPQQQNPPLH

-526 GEGNIL
+526 GEGDIL
-532 FKGLCAPEEQAQ
+532 FKGLCVPEEQAA

-556 NGVVVSAVAN
+556 NGVVVSAVSN

-590 DETEWGFR
+590 DATEWGFR

-639 YVHPEYRYVK
+639 YVHPEYNYVTY
-649 FNESTNTY
+649 NESTNTY
-657 TLNWGFDEMN
+657 TFNWGLDEMN
-667 IWIGDYVV
+667 VWIGDYVV

-717 PIAEGSTVYHL
+717 PIGEGSTVYHL
-728 KYFTEAESDAAGM
+728 KYFTQAELDAEGM
-741 GYYQLLWFNPVEGET
+741 SYYQMLWFHPVDGET

-768 QLIYDSKTGNARL
+768 QLIYNSETGNARL

-801 PTWSIHNATEGDVIV
+801 PTWSIHNATEDDVVV

-823 TTTTTTYV
+823 TTTTTTFTE
-831 GNLNDLVIDDTQVSK
+831 NFNELVIDDSSVSK
-846 VTLKVYAENAN
+846 VSLKVYLNTA
-857 EAKPVRVL
+857 
-865 VNGQD
+865 
-870 VSYQFSTK
+870 
-878 VNDGDGVRLCYDVP
+878 
-892 VSELTNCSWDISYN
+892 DIS
-906 TDRPQTFV
+906 
-914 VKGGTCNL
+914 
-922 LMEFYYENLEKEPV
+922 
-936 LDISPNDGPATVYLP
+936 S
-951 PFNSEWNRYVTMT
+951 S
-964 VNADE
+964 
-969 YEGLTI
+969 
-975 KRNGIDVTNYFT
+975 
-987 KTVQSNGKKYYELDI
+987 
-1002 AEGDLEGN
+1002 
-1010 STVGLLSFD
+1010 
-1019 IREAAVWEIVYK
+1019 
-1031 SIDEQET
+1031 
-1038 KFSIINHDQLA
+1038 
-1049 LRAVRSY
+1049 LRV
-1056 VTGGAPAI
+1056 
-1064 QPISQDYYEFSFND
+1064 E
-1078 ADRENTTSLTLKVPI
+1078 
-1093 KDANKQY
+1093 
-1100 YPVRVLR
+1100 R
-1107 NGVDVTFDD
+1107 NGVDVTYQFTSVEGDS
-1116 NFLDE
+1116 NGSWVTYE
-1121 FADDYLIYKVNM
+1121 VPADQLIDA
-1133 RVNETWDI
+1133 TWNI
-1141 SRDTSHRQTFIRKG
+1141 SNNTDRAQTFIVTG
-1155 GTTTWNVEV
+1155 GTTEQVVEMAYEYLYNEPTLHAKNDGV
-1164 EFDFPVDGDEKYFYP
+1164 PVTAYLPPYDSDKNS
-1179 DQIGTPLYVDFP
+1179 QVNLILYVK
-1191 TYNSI
+1191 NEER
-1196 YAPNAYIYI
+1196 
-1205 DVEDGSTFT
+1205 VT

-1220 DVTDKFTKVP
+1220 DVTSAFTKH
-1230 DGASEGFTR
+1230 DGYYEIDATDVNYPNLDTR
-1239 YSLDESDYD
+1239 E
-1248 ANNDGMTPGL
+1248 AL
-1258 GFTFRDPAVW
+1258 GFQINDPAVW

-1353 TNQFTDYYN
+1353 TNQFTDNYN

-1399 QITIADVTKLVNKIL
+1399 SITIADVTKLVNKIL